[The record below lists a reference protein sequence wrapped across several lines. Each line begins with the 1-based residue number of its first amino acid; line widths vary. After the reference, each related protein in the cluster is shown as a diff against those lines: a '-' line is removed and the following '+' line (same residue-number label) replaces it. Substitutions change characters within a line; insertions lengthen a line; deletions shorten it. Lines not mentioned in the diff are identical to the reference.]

1 MILLMIEAV
10 AEIHVLA
17 EKTGLK
23 NEVLHDAI
31 NVLWPGAAGVYS
43 RQMLS
48 GQYYLENVRK
58 GATPSR
64 NPQSSSA

>member
-1 MILLMIEAV
+1 MILMMIEAV

-23 NEVLHDAI
+23 NEVVHDAI
-31 NVLWPGAAGVYS
+31 NKLWPGAAGLYS

-48 GQYYLENVRK
+48 GQYYLENVRNI
-58 GATPSR
+58 GTLSCLC
-64 NPQSSSA
+64 S